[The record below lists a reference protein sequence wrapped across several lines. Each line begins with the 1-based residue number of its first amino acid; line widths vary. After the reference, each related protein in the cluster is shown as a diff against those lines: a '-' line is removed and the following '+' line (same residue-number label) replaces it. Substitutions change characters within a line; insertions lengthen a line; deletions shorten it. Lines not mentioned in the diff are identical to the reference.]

1 MDLRLII
8 LSIIFH
14 YWEMLQIIS
23 LVSVVSGQRKRQIW
37 FLKNIYAHLE
47 ELTWDIQEKL
57 TAGQE
62 DAMFS
67 KELIKL
73 HVIPELLDEDIAKYT
88 LQPEFSKWKD
98 ILVKEY
104 HFASMEKV
112 VDDLKKKYF
121 MPTQNSLF

>member
-1 MDLRLII
+1 MSGFGPKKATD
-8 LSIIFH
+8 
-14 YWEMLQIIS
+14 
-23 LVSVVSGQRKRQIW
+23 LVSKYGDIE
-37 FLKNIYAHLE
+37 NIYAHLE

-73 HVIPELLDEDIAKYT
+73 HVIPELLDEDISKYV
-88 LQPEFSKWKD
+88 LQPEFAKWKD